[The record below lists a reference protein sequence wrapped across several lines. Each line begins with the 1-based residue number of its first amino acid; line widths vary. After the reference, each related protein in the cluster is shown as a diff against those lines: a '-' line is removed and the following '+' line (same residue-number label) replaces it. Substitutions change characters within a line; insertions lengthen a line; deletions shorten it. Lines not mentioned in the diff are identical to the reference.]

1 MNILEQTK
9 NGVPVLYADGIE
21 AAGGAVHGFSTR
33 KGGVSQGIFASLNL
47 GLTRG
52 DDPEHVRENYRRFL
66 SAVGTMDKTT
76 FAMCNQVHGDTVRAI
91 TTADVKSDL
100 YGKLHYEADGMM
112 TAIPGVALVVFSA
125 DCIPVLLYDPVRRVI
140 AALHSGWRGTAAGIV
155 TRAVERMEEV
165 YGCRPENILAAIGP
179 GIGPCCFETHEDV
192 PNAMMAAVARNN
204 LIALAVFFRA
214 DGGGG
219 HNAVFLDRPHQIV
232 HRLIVLHLVGVLP
245 ERMER
250 MKLRHFQID
259 DFSLF
264 HRAGRHVRR
273 GRQID
278 LRRRDCR
285 LLNRSGLARLY
296 RLSGFRRRRTAGAR
310 FLALVSFLTSGHFVP
325 NSGRGLLP
333 GRLVNLRRAACAGLR
348 RFLLFPRRHRS
359 LLFRGTAPALFR
371 LIRLRRFFLR
381 DRSLFTIL
389 ISSRSL

>member
-100 YGKLHYEADGMM
+100 YGKLHYEADGMR

-165 YGCRPENILAAIGP
+165 YGCGPENFVGAIGP
-179 GIGPCCFETHEDV
+179 VIGPCCFESHEYV
-192 PNAMMAAVARNN
+192 PICMMAAVASP
-204 LIALAVFFRA
+204 ALPFIKIKENGKFSV
-214 DGGGG
+214 DLKGI
-219 HNAVFLDRPHQIV
+219 NAK
-232 HRLIVLHLVGVLP
+232 RLEL
-245 ERMER
+245 
-250 MKLRHFQID
+250 
-259 DFSLF
+259 
-264 HRAGRHVRR
+264 
-273 GRQID
+273 
-278 LRRRDCR
+278 
-285 LLNRSGLARLY
+285 
-296 RLSGFRRRRTAGAR
+296 
-310 FLALVSFLTSGHFVP
+310 
-325 NSGRGLLP
+325 
-333 GRLVNLRRAACAGLR
+333 AGLEPDHIAVCGDCTACMEAKYWSHR
-348 RFLLFPRRHRS
+348 RQGAE
-359 LLFRGTAPALFR
+359 RGSMAAVIELT
-371 LIRLRRFFLR
+371 
-381 DRSLFTIL
+381 
-389 ISSRSL
+389 

>member
-165 YGCRPENILAAIGP
+165 YGCRPENILAAGEILRQSDRVLCMGQGGSMIMAMEASHLFSTAFPNFIPVYDSHLQTISAATLTQRDAVLFFSYSGSTRELMDILTVVREQKARIILVTHFPKSPAASFADVILQCGANEGP
-179 GIGPCCFETHEDV
+179 LQLGSVPARLAQLFVVDV
-192 PNAMMAAVARNN
+192 LFAEVCRRSEGCQQARERVAA
-204 LIALAVFFRA
+204 ALAA
-214 DGGGG
+214 K
-219 HNAVFLDRPHQIV
+219 HI
-232 HRLIVLHLVGVLP
+232 
-245 ERMER
+245 
-250 MKLRHFQID
+250 
-259 DFSLF
+259 
-264 HRAGRHVRR
+264 
-273 GRQID
+273 
-278 LRRRDCR
+278 
-285 LLNRSGLARLY
+285 
-296 RLSGFRRRRTAGAR
+296 
-310 FLALVSFLTSGHFVP
+310 
-325 NSGRGLLP
+325 
-333 GRLVNLRRAACAGLR
+333 
-348 RFLLFPRRHRS
+348 
-359 LLFRGTAPALFR
+359 
-371 LIRLRRFFLR
+371 
-381 DRSLFTIL
+381 
-389 ISSRSL
+389 